1 MAGVDP
7 FTVLGVAPGA
17 SPDEV
22 AAAYRELAKAWHPDR
37 RGEAGEERM
46 AEINVAYELLRAGAA
61 QEQGSRPMPAAS
73 AGAPRGRGKMLS
85 PAVRR
90 ALGPELLEALADGED
105 VRLVTPA
112 STWASPRTILALTD
126 RRLLWL
132 LDDAPVARV
141 RTAPLRDII
150 EVQAR
155 SRRPRRR
162 VATLQLKMTSGRR
175 HAFADLRPHTAAAI
189 ERHVRAARAGSR
201 AG

>member
-1 MAGVDP
+1 MTGVDP

-17 SPDEV
+17 SPEEV

-37 RGEAGEERM
+37 RGEPGEEKM

-61 QEQGSRPMPAAS
+61 QEQGSRPAPPPPAT
-73 AGAPRGRGKMLS
+73 PRGKGAGLS

-90 ALGPELLEALADGED
+90 ALGPELLDALAVGED

-141 RTAPLRDII
+141 RTAPLRDVE

-162 VATLQLKMTSGRR
+162 VATLHLKMTSGRR
-175 HAFADLRPHTAAAI
+175 HAFAELRPHTAATI
-189 ERHVRAARAGSR
+189 ERHVRAAGAG
-201 AG
+201 

>member
-1 MAGVDP
+1 MAVMDP

-17 SPDEV
+17 TPDEV

-37 RGEAGEERM
+37 RGEDGEERM
-46 AEINVAYELLRAGAA
+46 AEINVAYELLRAGAHH
-61 QEQGSRPMPAAS
+61 EGRSRATPPPA
-73 AGAPRGRGKMLS
+73 PERGKGAGLS
-85 PAVRR
+85 DAVRR
-90 ALGPELLEALADGED
+90 ALGAELLDALAVGEH

-141 RTAPLRDII
+141 RTAPLRDVC
-150 EVQAR
+150 EVVAR

-162 VATLQLKMTSGRR
+162 VATLQLRLTNGRR
-175 HAFADLRPHTAAAI
+175 HAFAELRPHTAATI
-189 ERHVRAARAGSR
+189 ERYLREARG
-201 AG
+201 